1 MKLIANFAYPYCR
14 NRPFRHAFKRS
25 RFHSALNRLTA
36 STLSKSGQANQA
48 YTWTYDQTGGM
59 YSYGIGRLTSITFPE
74 GSTSYAYDA
83 QGRVIQARQILSPNA
98 NANPQVVVQYT
109 AYTHDAKGTIVSGGT

>member
-1 MKLIANFAYPYCR
+1 M
-14 NRPFRHAFKRS
+14 
-25 RFHSALNRLTA
+25 SATSLAA
-36 STLSKSGQANQA
+36 SPASPSLK
-48 YTWTYDQTGGM
+48 
-59 YSYGIGRLTSITFPE
+59 
-74 GSTSYAYDA
+74 GSTGYAYDA